1 MCRVLACSLQ
11 GPRSAHRCARAK
23 TPRRRRPRDDARNEV
38 APPPLPLK
46 WTRPCLV
53 DAEQVVVVPHAA
65 VAGVP
70 PPSLMR
76 HVHGRWGHAR
86 RGSARDSSCCTLLR
100 RAQPPRR
107 HGRRASSR
115 RGAAALF
122 ASVRIDADRRF
133 PSDDW
138 QQCSAPRGPEALNG
152 PFSATGFSP
161 G

>member
-1 MCRVLACSLQ
+1 MCRVLASSLR

-46 WTRPCLV
+46 WTRPCLA
-53 DAEQVVVVPHAA
+53 DAEQFAVVPHAA

-76 HVHGRWGHAR
+76 NVHGRWGHAR

-115 RGAAALF
+115 RSAAALF
-122 ASVRIDADRRF
+122 ASLRCGGVGGTELGFWIGRLFCSDRERYG
-133 PSDDW
+133 PSDSIEW
-138 QQCSAPRGPEALNG
+138 L
-152 PFSATGFSP
+152 
-161 G
+161 